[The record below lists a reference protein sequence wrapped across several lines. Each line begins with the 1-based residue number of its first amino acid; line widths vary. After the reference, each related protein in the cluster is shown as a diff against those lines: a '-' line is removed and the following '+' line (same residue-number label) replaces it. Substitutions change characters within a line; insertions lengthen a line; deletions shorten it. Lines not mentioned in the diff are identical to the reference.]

1 LKFGDI
7 KRETEVQMWQL
18 KIRHT
23 VQTTSRKK
31 LKNKLK
37 ANANYVKNIKK
48 LLATQQ
54 QDVPFLQSLH
64 TSTFLNMQEMRHR
77 NSREQIH
84 THTQGSM

>member
-37 ANANYVKNIKK
+37 ANANYVKNKKK
-48 LLATQQ
+48 LLT
-54 QDVPFLQSLH
+54 
-64 TSTFLNMQEMRHR
+64 
-77 NSREQIH
+77 I
-84 THTQGSM
+84 